1 MITQT
6 KDRLAEIT
14 PDKALGLLKTGN
26 RRFVENKREARDLL
40 KQTAQTSE
48 GQHPFA
54 VVLGCVDSRVPLE
67 LVFDL
72 GIGDI
77 FGIRIAGNIVNEDIL
92 GSMEFAA
99 KISGSKH
106 ILVLGH
112 TNCGAVQG
120 AKDNVVLG
128 NLTGL
133 INKLQPAVEAVKKNT
148 EDDLDIDRIAE
159 KNVLLSVK
167 QITEKSPILRE
178 LVETGQISIS
188 GGMYDVATGKVTFL

>member
-40 KQTAQTSE
+40 KQTTQTSE

-99 KISGSKH
+99 KVASSKH

>member
-6 KDRLAEIT
+6 KDTLAEMT
-14 PDKALGLLKTGN
+14 PDKALDLLKTGN

-40 KQTAQTSE
+40 KQTAQTSK

-99 KISGSKH
+99 KVVGSKH

-112 TNCGAVQG
+112 TSCGAVQG

-133 INKLQPAVEAVKKNT
+133 IDKLQPAVEAVKKNAQG
-148 EDDLDIDRIAE
+148 DLGIDQIAE
-159 KNVLLSVK
+159 MNVLLTVK

-178 LVETGQISIS
+178 LVETGQISIT